1 MTALTRGCRAS
12 LLAALIAT
20 ASAHGQAQSSATGAT
35 ATPRDIAPFDLTGY
49 WTAVVT
55 EDWRWRMV
63 TPQKGDYASVPL
75 NAKGRALADTWDP
88 NRPAQGCKV
97 YGAPGVMRLPLR
109 LRISWADSRTL
120 TIETDRGR
128 QTRRLHFD
136 ARARRPESPS
146 LQGHSTASWEGNPGG
161 RFEFVTV
168 TPALSHLT
176 VTTRSL
182 APGFLRQNGV
192 PYSEQTVLTEY
203 FDHHQDFGES
213 WLTVTSIV
221 DDPLYLSDAFI
232 TSSDFKRLPDGSS
245 WNPTP
250 CQ

>member
-20 ASAHGQAQSSATGAT
+20 ASAHAQAQSSATGAT

-203 FDHHQDFGES
+203 FDHHENFGES

-221 DDPLYLSDAFI
+221 EDPAYLNEAFI